1 MRIEAGVAY
10 LEGDLTLAQATR
22 LLRECEAA
30 YRSGVAAYD
39 LAGAATMDSSALS
52 LLLSL
57 RRLAAGSPVEFRHIP
72 EDLVSLARLYGVAEQ
87 L

>member
-30 YRSGVAAYD
+30 HRAGTQVYD
-39 LAGAATMDSSALS
+39 LTGAGALDSSALS

-57 RRLAAGSPVEFRHIP
+57 RRQAGGQTVEFRQIP
-72 EDLVSLARLYGVAEQ
+72 DGLLSLARLYGVAEQ

>member
-1 MRIEAGVAY
+1 MRVEAGVAY

-22 LLRECEAA
+22 LLGECEAA
-30 YRSGVAAYD
+30 HRAGARVYD
-39 LAGAATMDSSALS
+39 LTGAGALDSSALS

-57 RRLAAGSPVEFRHIP
+57 RRLAGGQTVEFRHIP
-72 EDLVSLARLYGVAEQ
+72 DGLQSLARLYGVAEQ